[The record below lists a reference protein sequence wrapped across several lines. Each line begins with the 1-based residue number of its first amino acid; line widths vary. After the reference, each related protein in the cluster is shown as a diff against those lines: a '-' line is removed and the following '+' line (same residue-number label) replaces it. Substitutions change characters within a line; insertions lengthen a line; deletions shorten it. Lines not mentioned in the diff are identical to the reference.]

1 MYPEKYFVYSEMTM
15 MVVRRT
21 SEVSE
26 NAREKVIPILI
37 RSNLKS
43 TGCADTIF
51 QMSGALWAGSIGG
64 MNELVQVDAL

>member
-1 MYPEKYFVYSEMTM
+1 MI
-15 MVVRRT
+15 VVRRT

-37 RSNLKS
+37 RSKLKFARYS
-43 TGCADTIF
+43 ATIF

-64 MNELVQVDAL
+64 MNDVVQVDTL

>member
-1 MYPEKYFVYSEMTM
+1 M

-37 RSNLKS
+37 RSNLKF
-43 TGCADTIF
+43 TRC
-51 QMSGALWAGSIGG
+51 SGIILQRLGA
-64 MNELVQVDAL
+64 EE